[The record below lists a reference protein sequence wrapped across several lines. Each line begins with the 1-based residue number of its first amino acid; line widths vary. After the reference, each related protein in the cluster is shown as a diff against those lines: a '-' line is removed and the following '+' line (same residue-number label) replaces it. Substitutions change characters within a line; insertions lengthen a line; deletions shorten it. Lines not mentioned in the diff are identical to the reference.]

1 MEIRFCDLC
10 NESVPASDISEGRAY
25 LRRGRVVCARCDA
38 AMSGGADA
46 GGIALAAAAHAT
58 GGLAAPAATPPL
70 APAPT
75 GSAPGPIAGH
85 PAHAPHAAHPAHPVH
100 PGSGIE
106 RSFGGLGLALGLLA
120 LVALVVLSRVFS
132 ARLDE
137 TQQDHERSFALAD
150 SRWAGE
156 QDAARLRIDELERSL
171 HARTLDAERVRG
183 DERALVARE
192 LSDARARIEAQA
204 RRLDELA
211 QELDLARDELRA
223 GRERAQRIED
233 LASVLD
239 GIGRRGQELAA
250 RVDQLSADQG
260 AQPSGAPAAAVDEAE
275 AWKRALPGLRSSDP
289 MERWNSVDEL
299 GQWCARGEREA
310 LPHLLPMLADA
321 DALVR
326 LSTARILGELQALEA
341 VNGLLDAL
349 LDPEA
354 SVREAAAEALR
365 ATTKRDFG
373 YDALADEADR
383 ARKVKLF
390 RDWWK
395 KAGQEYAGG

>member
-38 AMSGGADA
+38 AMSGGADE
-46 GGIALAAAAHAT
+46 GGLALAAGAPTAA
-58 GGLAAPAATPPL
+58 GSGPGPASPS
-70 APAPT
+70 APAPH
-75 GSAPGPIAGH
+75 GPIPG
-85 PAHAPHAAHPAHPVH
+85 HPVH
-100 PGSGIE
+100 PTHPAHGVHGAHPASGIE

-120 LVALVVLSRVFS
+120 LVALAVLSRVFS
-132 ARLDE
+132 ARLSE
-137 TQQDHERSFALAD
+137 AEGEHARALERAD
-150 SRWAGE
+150 ARWSSD
-156 QDAARLRIDELERSL
+156 QDAARVRIDELERAL

-192 LSDARARIEAQA
+192 LSDARGRLDAQA
-204 RRLDELA
+204 RRVDEIA

-223 GRERAQRIED
+223 SRERAQRIED
-233 LASVLD
+233 LARVLD
-239 GIGRRGQELAA
+239 GIGQRGQELAA
-250 RVDQLSADQG
+250 RVDQLSAEQG
-260 AQPSGAPAAAVDEAE
+260 APPSAAPAAATEEAE
-275 AWKRALPGLRSSDP
+275 LWKRALPGLRSSDP

-310 LPHLLPMLADA
+310 LPHLLPMLADG

>member
-10 NESVPASDISEGRAY
+10 NESVPASDLAEGRAY

-38 AMSGGADA
+38 AMSGGADE
-46 GGIALAAAAHAT
+46 GGLALAA
-58 GGLAAPAATPPL
+58 GAPA
-70 APAPT
+70 
-75 GSAPGPIAGH
+75 GSAMIGGA
-85 PAHAPHAAHPAHPVH
+85 PAHAASAPPPSHAPLPGHPPQPAHPPHFAHGPH
-100 PGSGIE
+100 PTGGIE

-120 LVALVVLSRVFS
+120 LIALVVLSRVFS

-137 TQQDHERSFALAD
+137 AESGQERALASAD
-150 SRWAGE
+150 ARWTSD
-156 QDAARLRIDELERSL
+156 QDAARARIDELERSL

-192 LSDARARIEAQA
+192 LSDARARIDAQA
-204 RRLDELA
+204 RRIDELG
-211 QELDLARDELRA
+211 QELELARDELRA

-233 LASVLD
+233 LARVLD
-239 GIGRRGQELAA
+239 GIGQRGQELAA
-250 RVDQLSADQG
+250 RVDQLSADQ
-260 AQPSGAPAAAVDEAE
+260 ASEAPAAAAAPGAEQEA

-299 GQWCARGEREA
+299 GQWCASGEREA

-354 SVREAAAEALR
+354 SVREAAIEALR
-365 ATTKRDFG
+365 ATTKRDFA

-390 RDWWK
+390 REWWK
-395 KAGQEYAGG
+395 KAGQEYAGS